1 MGKRQ
6 KASKAWIT
14 FVEDPDPQY
23 TYEDIVKANPSYA
36 LVAEN
41 HMEFDN
47 TDTLANIY
55 DFKLGSKDFTLTCIT
70 YGRGV
75 FNHFARRV
83 KELAM
88 SINVPDNYNKFI
100 YIWDPCT
107 GEVDFLGK
115 LTNYRINR
123 YCVCVN
129 PSGFKIESVDSADLH
144 VESIGG
150 GDLDANGC
158 LTKTYNDIVEG
169 NKLNSKNFKLIDKN
183 LSKGFS
189 DGFKAKALPAPKK
202 HPKKGPWPIELEQL
216 FDGAGVTSI
225 IFSGDWTVV
234 KFSDGIITK
243 VRRSG
248 GSEDDSR
255 ETAILY
261 CLAKHAYPSI
271 KHDLH
276 KAVKVAKTQKP
287 HDRVKAK
294 KTRRKN

>member
-55 DFKLGSKDFTLTCIT
+55 DFKLESKDFTLTCIT

-107 GEVDFLGK
+107 GKVDFLGK

-123 YCVCVN
+123 YSVTS
-129 PSGFKIESVDSADLH
+129 SGFKIDSVDSADLH

-169 NKLNSKNFKLIDKN
+169 NKLNYWEKSF
-183 LSKGFS
+183 SSCKGFS

-234 KFSDGIITK
+234 KFSDGTITK

-248 GSEDDSR
+248 GSEGDSR

>member
-55 DFKLGSKDFTLTCIT
+55 DFKLESKDFTLTCIT

-123 YCVCVN
+123 YSVTS
-129 PSGFKIESVDSADLH
+129 SGFKIDSVDSADLH

-169 NKLNSKNFKLIDKN
+169 NKLNYWEKSF
-183 LSKGFS
+183 SSCKGFS

-234 KFSDGIITK
+234 KFSDGTITK

-248 GSEDDSR
+248 GSEGDSR

>member
-36 LVAEN
+36 LVVEN

-55 DFKLGSKDFTLTCIT
+55 DFKLGSKDFTLTCVT

-100 YIWDPCT
+100 YICDPCT
-107 GEVDFLGK
+107 GEVGFLGK

-123 YCVCVN
+123 YSVN
-129 PSGFKIESVDSADLH
+129 PSGFKIDSVYSADLH

-169 NKLNSKNFKLIDKN
+169 NNLNYWEKSF
-183 LSKGFS
+183 SSCKGFS

-225 IFSGDWTVV
+225 IFSGDWTIV
-234 KFSDGIITK
+234 KFSDGTITK

-248 GSEDDSR
+248 GSEGDSR

-271 KHDLH
+271 KHDLR

>member
-107 GEVDFLGK
+107 GEVDFFGK

-123 YCVCVN
+123 YSVTS
-129 PSGFKIESVDSADLH
+129 SGFKIDSVDSADLH

-150 GDLDANGC
+150 GDLDANGY

-169 NKLNSKNFKLIDKN
+169 NNLIGKN

-225 IFSGDWTVV
+225 IFSGDWTIV
-234 KFSDGIITK
+234 KFLDGDIQR
-243 VRRSG
+243 VHLSE
-248 GSEDDSR
+248 GSSDDSR

-261 CLAKHAYPSI
+261 CLAKHTYPNI

-276 KAVKVAKTQKP
+276 KAVKVAKIQKP
-287 HDRVKAK
+287 HKDKQ
-294 KTRRKN
+294 N